1 MTTGAKGKDSFF
13 LEFCRQKPGFHGLK
27 KLVRNEEV
35 KIIRIYY
42 LSNMLST
49 EKKRYIYISGVEK
62 TWVWRR
68 SIKLGGKKVVPWWL
82 SGLRIQHCHC
92 CGSGYCCWAGLIS
105 GLGTSCLRYSQKQFG
120 DIRTHSQI
128 VR

>member
-62 TWVWRR
+62 TWV
-68 SIKLGGKKVVPWWL
+68 
-82 SGLRIQHCHC
+82 
-92 CGSGYCCWAGLIS
+92 
-105 GLGTSCLRYSQKQFG
+105 
-120 DIRTHSQI
+120 
-128 VR
+128 